1 MKNKALTLIEL
12 IISLALF
19 FITLFPLVKFIQF
32 SFASNRR
39 EYNFENFGK
48 DSFTEKFFIPYPI
61 NKNSNLKL
69 EISKTYYQFEDKKY
83 DYLEVYFMYIDSNKS
98 FESRNLVSNW

>member
-19 FITLFPLVKFIQF
+19 FITLFPLVKYIQF

-39 EYNFENFGK
+39 YLNLERSYYNFK
-48 DSFTEKFFIPYPI
+48 AIEKQLI
-61 NKNSNLKL
+61 
-69 EISKTYYQFEDKKY
+69 KT
-83 DYLEVYFMYIDSNKS
+83 LI
-98 FESRNLVSNW
+98 

>member
-1 MKNKALTLIEL
+1 MIAQDYETLKTHL
-12 IISLALF
+12 G
-19 FITLFPLVKFIQF
+19 K
-32 SFASNRR
+32 R

-69 EISKTYYQFEDKKY
+69 GISKHIINSKIKIWLFRGLFY
-83 DYLEVYFMYIDSNKS
+83 VY
-98 FESRNLVSNW
+98 RQ